1 MAITQNTY
9 TGDGTTV
16 LFTIA
21 FPYLERDHVKASLNG
36 TPTTAFTFANSN
48 TIQFNVAPANGVTI
62 LLFRETESG
71 ELQNQFFPNSSI
83 PSSSLNNNF
92 TQGLY
97 VAQETDNTSNQA
109 LSDAQNAVTTANGA
123 VVTANAADAKSDQ
136 AILDSAAAVVTA
148 NTAESNSLAA
158 VSTANAASSAA
169 SAAVSTANSA
179 SSAASSA
186 VSTANAASA
195 TATQASIDAAA
206 AVVTANQAD
215 ADATQALS
223 TANQA
228 DSNASAAVSTANQA
242 AIDAAAAVVTA
253 GTAESNSLSAISTAN
268 SAAAAVSAAVLY
280 QPVIDLAALAL
291 LTPADGEFFE
301 LQDSTGADTDPS
313 ITGIPVGLV
322 GAAGLTFRL
331 RYDDPPGE
339 YVFLGYF
346 ANDSETRYAVKATEQ
361 AASDAQ
367 ADATQALSD
376 AAAAQAT
383 ADAALPAAGGTLTG
397 DVTLSNQSDLRF
409 GEATSNGTNYV
420 AFQAPAS
427 IATDV
432 TWTLPNADGTIGQV
446 LSTDGSA
453 TLSWATA
460 AGGGA
465 SVTTSDTAPSTPTDG
480 DLWYDSVG
488 GRLYVYYE
496 DPNTSQWVDAAPQGG
511 GDAGFSK
518 LEVGNTKAEVI
529 DTGSDGR
536 FVVTTEGTERARI
549 DSSGRLLVGTN
560 TASGNNVLQVNTD
573 ALINGLTVGR
583 GAGSISSNVAVG
595 NGTAAAITTGSNN
608 TAIGANALDA
618 MTIGANAVAI
628 GNNAF
633 GAFNRTG
640 DSSTPGVAI
649 GSGAGSAVTTAYNNT
664 IIGVDAATSFTTGLF
679 GVYIG
684 QSTTA
689 SAGGATDEMVIGTR
703 GGTGKGNNTG
713 FINPNGGGVFQGNNS
728 SSWST
733 TSDRRLKKNI
743 SDNTEGLD
751 VINQVRVVNFEYK
764 FPEEIEEAEFK
775 SQALVKR
782 NEDDEITGLQGV
794 KLGVIAQELQEI
806 CSECVRTESSGVL
819 SVVDDNLFWH
829 LINAVKELSAQNAS
843 LEARLTALEGG
854 N

>member
-1 MAITQNTY
+1 MAITQNQY

-280 QPVIDLAALAL
+280 QPVIDLTALAL

-397 DVTLSNQSDLRF
+397 DVTLGNQSDLRF

-465 SVTTSDTAPSTPTDG
+465 SVTTSDTAPSTPADG
-480 DLWYDSVG
+480 DLWYDSIG

-518 LEVGNTKAEVI
+518 LEVGNTKAEVT
-529 DTGSDGR
+529 DTGSNGT
-536 FVVTTEGTERARI
+536 FTVTTEGTGRLSV
-549 DSSGRLLVGTN
+549 DSSGRTLLGGVTANANGGVLQLSSGITFPATQVAATDPNTLDDYEEGTWTPVLADADSGGN
-560 TASGNNVLQVNTD
+560 TVTHSVQEGFYTRIGNVVTVYYRVTWSSKGSASGTVRLRGFPFAAKSNTGAFYYTGSTGNTNGQSVA
-573 ALINGLTVGR
+573 ALGGGGTIAILLDTSGGAGQFSELSSSDTGSGINGALTYL
-583 GAGSISSNVAVG
+583 A
-595 NGTAAAITTGSNN
+595 
-608 TAIGANALDA
+608 
-618 MTIGANAVAI
+618 
-628 GNNAF
+628 
-633 GAFNRTG
+633 
-640 DSSTPGVAI
+640 
-649 GSGAGSAVTTAYNNT
+649 
-664 IIGVDAATSFTTGLF
+664 
-679 GVYIG
+679 
-684 QSTTA
+684 
-689 SAGGATDEMVIGTR
+689 
-703 GGTGKGNNTG
+703 
-713 FINPNGGGVFQGNNS
+713 
-728 SSWST
+728 
-733 TSDRRLKKNI
+733 
-743 SDNTEGLD
+743 
-751 VINQVRVVNFEYK
+751 
-764 FPEEIEEAEFK
+764 
-775 SQALVKR
+775 
-782 NEDDEITGLQGV
+782 
-794 KLGVIAQELQEI
+794 
-806 CSECVRTESSGVL
+806 
-819 SVVDDNLFWH
+819 
-829 LINAVKELSAQNAS
+829 
-843 LEARLTALEGG
+843 
-854 N
+854 